1 MVLFVLFK
9 RSKVKQLSVS
19 TILKQ
24 IKKCQ
29 QKTPEAGAAGV
40 LESKFGGGS
49 TV

>member
-1 MVLFVLFK
+1 VLFVLFK

-19 TILKQ
+19 TILRQ
-24 IKKCQ
+24 VKKCQ

-40 LESKFGGGS
+40 LEPEYAGRF